1 MKKYQKETKSSR
13 QKKKAPRNTQKET
26 IDIAQLVHRTSNKK
40 KKRSNSSHPLKSSF
54 SKKRRFTDQE
64 MNRLSKR
71 SFGSQV
77 VPINKLKQSLIRT
90 GLKNSDFYGQN
101 QEENTF
107 GIENYKS
114 EN

>member
-13 QKKKAPRNTQKET
+13 QKKKAPRNIQKET
-26 IDIAQLVHRTSNKK
+26 IDIAQLVHRTSN

-90 GLKNSDFYGQN
+90 GLKNNDFYSQN

-107 GIENYKS
+107 GIEDYKS